1 MPRRTFLRQ
10 SAALIPALILAGCA
24 GQSAAPQSQAPRFS
38 EAERRAITD
47 FYAKQRGRGPIEVPA
62 QTVKPGSK
70 LGQGPRRRRLP
81 RELED
86 GLPALVAP
94 YLRLIVGAD
103 VALVNTDTD
112 DILDVIPQVAY

>member
-1 MPRRTFLRQ
+1 MHRRTFLRQ
-10 SAALIPALILAGCA
+10 TAALFPALILAGCA
-24 GQSAAPQSQAPRFS
+24 GQTATPQGPRFS
-38 EAERRAITD
+38 EAERKAITD
-47 FYAKQRGRGPIEVPA
+47 FYARQRGRGPVEIPA

-70 LGQGPRRRRLP
+70 LSQGPRRRRLP

-86 GLPALVAP
+86 GLPALAAP

-103 VALVNTDTD
+103 VALVNTETD